1 MASLSESQVRMIVSN
16 YYPNDKWRR
25 RVANM
30 PSNQVY
36 AIYQSTEARN
46 ARKKAEA
53 IEARKNKIAL
63 YTPEERKEIDTVE
76 ESYKQM
82 NIFDYMTKMKIT
94 GTPY

>member
-1 MASLSESQVRMIVSN
+1 
-16 YYPNDKWRR
+16 
-25 RVANM
+25 M

-36 AIYQSTEARN
+36 AIYNSTEERN
-46 ARKKAEA
+46 ARKKKQA
-53 IEARKNKIAL
+53 IEARKNKLAL